1 VTHALPF
8 TQATAERAMKAALK
22 LGLRVTGM
30 TVKPDGAIMIHTV
43 EEQDGAGSLT
53 LTSAPKLRDAREK
66 FRAG

>member
-1 VTHALPF
+1 MTRALPF
-8 TQATAERAMKAALK
+8 TQASAERAIKAALK

-30 TVKPDGAIMIHTV
+30 TVKPDGEITVHTV
-43 EEQDGAGSLT
+43 EQVGSVGSLA